1 MNASTQPF
9 ALVVEDEELLRLC
22 AAGFGFEVIETGAQ
36 LKLFESA
43 SLAAPRV
50 KFLAWSCRTSR
61 LGSSFGEHD
70 ER

>member
-22 AAGFGFEVIETGAQ
+22 AAGFEVIEAWAQ

-43 SLAAPRV
+43 ISPRRASI
-50 KFLAWSCRTSR
+50 F
-61 LGSSFGEHD
+61 
-70 ER
+70 

>member
-22 AAGFGFEVIETGAQ
+22 AAGFEVIEAGAQ

-43 SLAAPRV
+43 KLAAPRV
-50 KFLAWSCRTSR
+50 NFLARSCRTSR
-61 LGSSFGEHD
+61 LGSSSGEHD